1 MPVFTLLA
9 PLAPAPVVV
18 APAASRARQNGTT
31 RRHFVVKTK
40 LVMDGKNFGLS
51 CSLGMED
58 DSLNLSR
65 FLDKLFR
72 EWEDRKAR
80 GLFHHDISCCETK
93 VLPGERNFVATL
105 IEGRD
110 QKKRP
115 TEFGMNQVLQP
126 FDSGKFNFTKVRPEE
141 VIFRFCETDKDSAQ
155 YFGGAPDTISA
166 SSSAILI
173 NVSPIGYCHVL
184 LTPKIQDC
192 LPQRIDEESFLI
204 AMYIARET
212 RNPFFRVGYNSLG
225 GFATINHLHFQ
236 AYYLKVPYPV
246 EKATTE
252 KLTTL
257 VNGVSI
263 SQLVDYPVSGFVFEG
278 GASLEDLSDVV
289 AKVCIFLQEN
299 NRPFNVLISESGN
312 SVFLLPQCYA
322 EKQRLGKASQEFL
335 DMRINPAIW
344 ELSGHL
350 VLKRKKDY
358 DEASEPNICRFLV
371 EAALSETEFQEL
383 KRCVLDFLTV
393 SDACNLDI
401 DS

>member
-1 MPVFTLLA
+1 MPVDTLLA
-9 PLAPAPVVV
+9 LLSPSLVAP
-18 APAASRARQNGTT
+18 APAASRPRRYGTS
-31 RRHFVVKTK
+31 RRRFVVNSK
-40 LVMDGKNFGLS
+40 LVMDGKSFGLS

-58 DSLNLSR
+58 DSQNLSP
-65 FLDKLFR
+65 FLNKLFR
-72 EWEDRKAR
+72 EWEDRKAS
-80 GLFHHDISCCETK
+80 GMFHHDISSCEAK
-93 VLPGERNFVATL
+93 ILPGEHNFVATL

-141 VIFRFCETDKDSAQ
+141 LIFRICETDRDSAQ
-155 YFGGAPDTISA
+155 YFDGAPDIISA

-192 LPQRIDEESFLI
+192 LPQRIDQESFLV
-204 AMYIARET
+204 AMYVAREA

-225 GFATINHLHFQ
+225 GFATINHIHFQ
-236 AYYLKVPYPV
+236 AYYLKVQYPV
-246 EKATTE
+246 EKATVE
-252 KLTTL
+252 KLTAL

-263 SQLVDYPVSGFVFEG
+263 AQLVGYPVNGFVFEDG
-278 GASLEDLSDVV
+278 PSLEDLSYVV

-299 NRPFNVLISESGN
+299 NRPFNVLISESGKR
-312 SVFLLPQCYA
+312 VFLLPQCYA
-322 EKQRLGKASQEFL
+322 ERQLLGKASQEFL
-335 DMRINPAIW
+335 DMRINPAIR

-350 VLKRKKDY
+350 VLKRKDY
-358 DEASEPNICRFLV
+358 NEASETYICRFLV

-383 KRCVLDFLTV
+383 KRCVLNFLIV
-393 SDACNLDI
+393 SCSL
-401 DS
+401 

>member
-1 MPVFTLLA
+1 
-9 PLAPAPVVV
+9 
-18 APAASRARQNGTT
+18 
-31 RRHFVVKTK
+31 
-40 LVMDGKNFGLS
+40 MDGKSFGLS

-93 VLPGERNFVATL
+93 VLPGEHNFVATL

-155 YFGGAPDTISA
+155 YLGGAPDTISA

-204 AMYIARET
+204 AMYVAREA

-236 AYYLKVPYPV
+236 Y
-246 EKATTE
+246 
-252 KLTTL
+252 
-257 VNGVSI
+257 SI
-263 SQLVDYPVSGFVFEG
+263 Q
-278 GASLEDLSDVV
+278 
-289 AKVCIFLQEN
+289 
-299 NRPFNVLISESGN
+299 
-312 SVFLLPQCYA
+312 
-322 EKQRLGKASQEFL
+322 
-335 DMRINPAIW
+335 
-344 ELSGHL
+344 
-350 VLKRKKDY
+350 LKRQPQR
-358 DEASEPNICRFLV
+358 SSQP
-371 EAALSETEFQEL
+371 LSM
-383 KRCVLDFLTV
+383 V
-393 SDACNLDI
+393 
-401 DS
+401 